1 MSSIEPVMGV
11 SASEEAQAQN
21 ATWNQVWTQGLQ
33 NQMQVDA
40 QAQQDSA
47 QNNNNETQAMGF
59 SGQSTIDS
67 F

>member
-1 MSSIEPVMGV
+1 MSSIEPVMGIN
-11 SASEEAQAQN
+11 ASEEAQAQS
-21 ATWNQVWTQGLQ
+21 ATWNTVEMQGLKL
-33 NQMQVDA
+33 QMQVDS